1 MLFKGYAF
9 LKSIT
14 KMHSLLKKSHS
25 YWDGGVRIVN
35 KWRRKNK
42 IHD

>member
-9 LKSIT
+9 LRNVT
-14 KMHSLLKKSHS
+14 KMHSLLKESHIN
-25 YWDGGVRIVN
+25 WDGGVRIVN

-42 IHD
+42 IND